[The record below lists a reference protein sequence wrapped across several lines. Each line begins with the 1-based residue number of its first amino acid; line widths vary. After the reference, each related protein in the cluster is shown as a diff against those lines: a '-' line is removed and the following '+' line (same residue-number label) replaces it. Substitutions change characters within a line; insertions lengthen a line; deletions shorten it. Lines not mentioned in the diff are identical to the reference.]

1 MSTAFHLA
9 FREIWRHR
17 GRFLLF
23 SLVIALIT
31 VLVLFIA
38 ALGEGLGAGNREYI
52 QKLDGDLLLYQD
64 TAQLSLSASH
74 LDRSLATLVRN
85 IAGVQDA
92 GAVSF
97 ASAAIMV
104 PGADALDI
112 SLVGVQPGAPG
123 EPPAASGANLERRS
137 GDEALVDATV
147 AEVAGLHPG
156 DHFTL
161 RTAQGNKEEF
171 YTLQVVG
178 VTDSRKYSLRPSIFV
193 PTATF
198 DQLQPGAGD
207 ASSSA
212 NTANAIVVR
221 LDDPTQ
227 TAAMAQRLEAE
238 VARVQA
244 VDRVTAY
251 QSTPGYTEQQ
261 STLTTQNTFAL
272 LIGVLVIGGF
282 FQIQTLQ
289 KVAQIGM
296 LKAVGTPNR
305 VIALAALL
313 QIVAITVLGVAI
325 GSLATFG
332 LSLSFPANIP
342 IVFDLRSGAMA
353 VASIL
358 LIGPAGGLVSIRHA
372 LRVEPLTALGLSN

>member
-17 GRFLLF
+17 GRFILF

-38 ALGEGLGAGNREYI
+38 ALGEGLGAGNREYL
-52 QKLDGDLLLYQD
+52 QKLDGELLLYQD
-64 TAQLSLSASH
+64 TAQLSLSASR

-85 IAGVQDA
+85 LDGVQDA

-97 ASAAIMV
+97 AAAAVMI
-104 PGADALDI
+104 PDAEPLNI
-112 SLVGVQPGAPG
+112 SLLGVQPGAPG
-123 EPPAASGANLERRS
+123 EPPVVRGANLQRRS
-137 GDEALVDATV
+137 GDGAVVDATV
-147 AEVAGLHPG
+147 AEVAGLQPG
-156 DHFTL
+156 DSFTL
-161 RTAQGNKEEF
+161 RTAQGNREEF
-171 YTLQVVG
+171 YILQVIG
-178 VTDSRKYSLRPSIFV
+178 ITDSRKYSLRPSVFV
-193 PTATF
+193 PAATF
-198 DQLQPGAGD
+198 DQLQPGSGAAAD
-207 ASSSA
+207 SSA
-212 NTANAIVVR
+212 NTIIVR
-221 LDDPTQ
+221 LADPNQ
-227 TAAMAQRLEAE
+227 VVAMARRLEE
-238 VARVQA
+238 QIPRVQA

-251 QSTPGYTEQQ
+251 ESTPGYTEQQ

-313 QIVAITVLGVAI
+313 QIIAITVLGVAI
-325 GSLATFG
+325 GSVATLG

-342 IVFDLRSGAMA
+342 IVFNLRSGAMA

-358 LIGPAGGLVSIRHA
+358 IIGPAGGLVSIRHA